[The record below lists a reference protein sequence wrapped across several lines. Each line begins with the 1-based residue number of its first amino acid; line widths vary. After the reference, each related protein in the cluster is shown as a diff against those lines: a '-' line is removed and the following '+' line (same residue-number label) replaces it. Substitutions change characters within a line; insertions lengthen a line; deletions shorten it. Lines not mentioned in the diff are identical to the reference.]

1 MGSSKDTVSDS
12 RNGLLITDQF
22 PVYVCGVYACS
33 MCEHG
38 AVERNMHRPEEDT
51 SVPSVSPT
59 FERGS
64 LAGSVSLTGIHKSQA
79 IYLSRPPT
87 ALLLTVCV

>member
-22 PVYVCGVYACS
+22 PVYVCGVYVCS
-33 MCEHG
+33 MCEHV

-51 SVPSVSPT
+51 SVPSVSLQPSK
-59 FERGS
+59 EG
-64 LAGSVSLTGIHKSQA
+64 
-79 IYLSRPPT
+79 
-87 ALLLTVCV
+87 LLLDLEPDWYP